1 MLLGYLFYIIS
12 KSIKKLKNGDFT
24 LKNVL
29 IGLLIFLFPILSS
42 ESYEEKPLI
51 LDKSYVKVGYGVVHL
66 PDNNN
71 VSQGVGD
78 GAIDNTFPKAKYDF
92 KYDSGSTFS
101 IAAGNRFQNFAFELS
116 IDQIVCDVESVT
128 SDTAVKTT
136 GGDISL
142 RTIMINALYYPD
154 LLKFGKA
161 NIYLG
166 AGIGITEKVDLDES
180 GITGSR
186 AGSNTFKSS
195 TDLFNPTYQFIIGGE
210 YNINNYVSLYTEVK
224 NATVKSVH
232 LARGSSKE
240 TYGSMEMNPMTAT
253 VGIKFSF

>member
-1 MLLGYLFYIIS
+1 MLRNILF
-12 KSIKKLKNGDFT
+12 
-24 LKNVL
+24 VL
-29 IGLLIFLFPILSS
+29 IILLSPALSS
-42 ESYEEKPLI
+42 HSYEEKPLV

-92 KYDSGSTFS
+92 KYEAGSTFS

-116 IDQIVCDVESVT
+116 IDQIVCDIDSIT
-128 SDTAVKTT
+128 SDTAIKTT
-136 GGDISL
+136 SGDISL
-142 RTIMINALYYPD
+142 RTIMINALYYPEFF
-154 LLKFGKA
+154 KFGKT
-161 NIYLG
+161 NFYFG
-166 AGIGITEKVDLDES
+166 AGVGITEKVDLDES

-186 AGSNTFKSS
+186 AKADTGFKSS

-210 YNINNYVSLYTEVK
+210 YNLNDYVSLYSEVK
-224 NATVKSVH
+224 NVKVKSVH

-253 VGIKFSF
+253 IGFKFSF